1 VHCSALQKRWGRL
14 ADHYGALQCVA
25 MHCGTSQ
32 NVAKHLRNVAT
43 IAMRCGALRKRCEG
57 FRIVAVH
64 CSALEETLQKVCRP
78 LWSFTVQVA
87 HPAVECITYSA
98 PVIAYGNVTE
108 SLYGPQERLRQ
119 LQCTTVLCRNVAEAL
134 RAIGMLPN
142 HCGSRRIAVQVAH
155 VAAECTTHSRKHQNS
170 IYLPYHPANPQK
182 PKHE

>member
-1 VHCSALQKRWGRL
+1 MQTNRQTDRPWCIAVHCRNVGEGLQTITVPCSVLRCIVERRRTL
-14 ADHYGALQCVA
+14 RNT
-25 MHCGTSQ
+25 CGT
-32 NVAKHLRNVAT
+32 LRPL
-43 IAMRCGALRKRCEG
+43 RC
-57 FRIVAVH
+57 VAVH